1 MGRWYV
7 THFLYS
13 IFANFL
19 NPNTVCFVS
28 GMEQM
33 EDGEDGRNSKLQLEL
48 DDAFRTIHER
58 EMHCQELTWEIKKV
72 RESFLIFIFM

>member
-1 MGRWYV
+1 
-7 THFLYS
+7 
-13 IFANFL
+13 
-19 NPNTVCFVS
+19 
-28 GMEQM
+28 MEQM

>member
-1 MGRWYV
+1 MLFFFCLRVCVCGCVW
-7 THFLYS
+7 
-13 IFANFL
+13 
-19 NPNTVCFVS
+19 TVLFKFGLVLVL

-72 RESFLIFIFM
+72 RESFFFCC

>member
-1 MGRWYV
+1 
-7 THFLYS
+7 
-13 IFANFL
+13 
-19 NPNTVCFVS
+19 
-28 GMEQM
+28 MEQM

-72 RESFLIFIFM
+72 RESFLIFVFMWRIGIPLPYNSLHVKHS

>member
-1 MGRWYV
+1 MLFFFCLCVCVCGCVW
-7 THFLYS
+7 
-13 IFANFL
+13 
-19 NPNTVCFVS
+19 TVLFKFGLVLVL

-72 RESFLIFIFM
+72 RESFFFCC